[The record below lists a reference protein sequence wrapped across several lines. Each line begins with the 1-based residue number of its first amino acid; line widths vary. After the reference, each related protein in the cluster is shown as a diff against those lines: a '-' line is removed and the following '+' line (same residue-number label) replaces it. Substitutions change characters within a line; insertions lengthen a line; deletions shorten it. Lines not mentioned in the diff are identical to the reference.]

1 MFYINTYKR
10 KFVNS
15 VNMLSK
21 KRLTFDYAVNDKYS
35 FSLLDKEGQKL
46 NINADDIFYIA
57 ADVNF
62 NLTDTPCFYSTDYVI
77 EDNIITFTINTYV
90 DSFLEKVKSEDTEL
104 YIEIGIRNI
113 NDDSYKI
120 ILHDVVNAMP
130 RVYVNGTPPTPIE
143 QYYTKDE
150 VDKKFATKEDLKDI
164 TVDLTDYYTKDE
176 VDKKFDDITIDTTD
190 FYTKSEIDTAL
201 TLKAD
206 VSELNNYQL
215 KSEAFSGDYN
225 DLINK
230 PDISG
235 KLDRSG
241 KNQMIV
247 DEGVFTIN
255 ATMSFDVNA
264 PFSSFAGGKV
274 VCYDGLGVMNEIT
287 LNSNSSNTA
296 GGLVVVGLNGKIPE
310 NLYEKTEVDLS
321 NYYANKD
328 IIISANKDADSI
340 GGDNWHYATIEGGT
354 GLILKSENTT
364 LIKGNYINL
373 DSYSGINIK
382 AGDDLILDRVPMIRN
397 ASANTAGGLV
407 VVGSDGKIPSNL
419 YNASGLTSISVDSGL
434 TGNGTSENPL
444 KVDLSS
450 YSIEGKDISIS
461 TNEGIGL
468 IAPVVVLSSENNYLE
483 LNDLGLYY
491 NTNALNTAGGLVQIG
506 DDGKIPSDLYN
517 AGSSYTGSNGIT
529 INNDAISLDSNNFKI
544 TNANVI
550 IGQNSSSIKLRC
562 NVANVGQTWIIPKVV
577 QYTEVGSYYNAQ
589 YGYYNENSN
598 VMSDY
603 GNVHVFSLSA
613 GTTCTLTVSGI
624 SEYNTL
630 ICIVDNANAGSLL
643 FSSEEVISSSETGKY
658 ALVFSNLAGAYSDN
672 PIRLYNKIE
681 V

>member
-1 MFYINTYKR
+1 
-10 KFVNS
+10 
-15 VNMLSK
+15 MLSK

-35 FSLLDKEGQKL
+35 FSLLNKEGQKL
-46 NINADDIFYIA
+46 NINPNDIFYIA
-57 ADVNF
+57 ADINF
-62 NLTDTPCFYSTDYVI
+62 DLTDTPCFYSTDYVI
-77 EDNIITFTINTYV
+77 EDNIITFTIDTYT

-104 YIEIGIRNI
+104 YIEIGIKNI

-120 ILHDVVNAMP
+120 ILHDVINAMP
-130 RVYVNGTPPTPIE
+130 RIYVNGTPPTPIE

-150 VDKKFATKEDLKDI
+150 VDTALSVKADI
-164 TVDLTDYYTKDE
+164 DDIPNKTSQLQNDSGYITIEQVPTVDLTDYYTKDE
-176 VDKKFDDITIDTTD
+176 VDDKLENITIDTTD

-201 TLKAD
+201 SVKAD

-247 DEGVFTIN
+247 DDGVFTIN
-255 ATMSFDVNA
+255 ATNSFDINA

-354 GLILKSENTT
+354 GLTLKSENTT

-419 YNASGLTSISVDSGL
+419 YVS
-434 TGNGTSENPL
+434 
-444 KVDLSS
+444 
-450 YSIEGKDISIS
+450 
-461 TNEGIGL
+461 
-468 IAPVVVLSSENNYLE
+468 
-483 LNDLGLYY
+483 
-491 NTNALNTAGGLVQIG
+491 AG
-506 DDGKIPSDLYN
+506 
-517 AGSSYTGSNGIT
+517 GSSYTAGNGIT
-529 INNDAISLDSNNFKI
+529 ITDDVIAANLANYTGNISLNTATGSYSGYYITANNTTFMIRNKSQSMMNMYCSASYAMFGSDPTRTSYTI
-544 TNANVI
+544 LKGKNIFGSISYNQCTPLLPMLIEGGVVTNSYTA
-550 IGQNSSSIKLRC
+550 QNSHTGDLNNTSSVTI
-562 NVANVGQTWIIPKVV
+562 
-577 QYTEVGSYYNAQ
+577 
-589 YGYYNENSN
+589 NSKG
-598 VMSDY
+598 
-603 GNVHVFSLSA
+603 GNVHNITLTA
-613 GTTCTLTVSGI
+613 DTACTLTVPSFGR
-624 SEYNTL
+624 YLTL
-630 ICIVDNANAGSLL
+630 MVIVDNANAGSLL
-643 FSSEEVISSSETGKY
+643 FGSEEVISTSETGKY
-658 ALVFSNLAGAYSDN
+658 ALVFSNLGSSVK
-672 PIRLYNKIE
+672 LYNKIE

>member
-35 FSLLDKEGQKL
+35 FSLLDKQGQKL

-62 NLTDTPCFYSTDYVI
+62 DLTDTPCFYSTDYVI
-77 EDNIITFTINTYV
+77 EDNIITFTIDTYT

-104 YIEIGIRNI
+104 YIEIGIKNI

-120 ILHDVVNAMP
+120 ILHDVINAMP
-130 RVYVNGTPPTPIE
+130 RIYVNGTPPTPIE

-150 VDKKFATKEDLKDI
+150 VDTALSVKADI
-164 TVDLTDYYTKDE
+164 DDIPNKTSQLQNDSGYITIEQVPTVDLTDYYTKDE
-176 VDKKFDDITIDTTD
+176 VDNKLENITIDTTD

-201 TLKAD
+201 SVKAD

-247 DEGVFTIN
+247 DDGVFTIN

-274 VCYDGLGVMNEIT
+274 VCYDGLGVMNDIT

-407 VVGSDGKIPSNL
+407 VVGSDGKIPS
-419 YNASGLTSISVDSGL
+419 
-434 TGNGTSENPL
+434 
-444 KVDLSS
+444 
-450 YSIEGKDISIS
+450 
-461 TNEGIGL
+461 
-468 IAPVVVLSSENNYLE
+468 
-483 LNDLGLYY
+483 
-491 NTNALNTAGGLVQIG
+491 
-506 DDGKIPSDLYN
+506 DLYN

-598 VMSDY
+598 AMSDY